1 MHKTWKWKLAGALAA
16 VAVAGSAHLANAA
29 SCGDSDNNGTIAIN
43 DVVLHL
49 RVVSGLDP
57 QGGLCGG
64 AGYANCG
71 NLNGDGAGTGD
82 IVDTV
87 LLLRKAS
94 GIANCPSDTCAAKTI
109 LAGCPGTANLPN
121 SIAGNLEVPAG
132 CDAHI
137 HGLTFVES
145 GAVLTVDPG
154 AIIKGDVLNPASALI
169 VKTGGRINA
178 VGTAGSP
185 ITWTSAATPG
195 SRQRQDWGG
204 VNILGKA
211 PVNQPNITLEG
222 LDPNTPGVIYG
233 GTDPNDFSGCMSYN
247 KIFFSGREFTTDNE
261 LNSFTLCGV
270 GRKTQI
276 DHIQAHFGFDDCI
289 EWFGGTVNSSF
300 MVATACGDDGFDT
313 QLGTVGAVQF
323 GLIADEANSIESPG
337 SNGFEN
343 DNSEFGATNEP
354 FNNPKY
360 CNITAIGT
368 NYSSANPTV
377 TNSIGVL
384 SRRGNAF
391 TIANSIVTHWRG
403 SGYQLRD
410 ATTAQHACKPDHTVR
425 TKSQFCIGGAN
436 DDAACTVDSQ
446 CPGGQCGPIE
456 QIINSIFGFNTG
468 SALSGDASDDAATCP
483 SAGPCNCSGTE
494 HFAQLLASK
503 GVIHSAAAE
512 IDNIGG
518 HAFPPTGLNPPGGGV
533 AATTPR
539 ANCTT
544 LDSSFVNAPYI
555 GAFAPGGS
563 DWTAG
568 WTEYPFN

>member
-1 MHKTWKWKLAGALAA
+1 MHKTWKWKLAGAIAA
-16 VAVAGSAHLANAA
+16 VAIAGSAHLANAA
-29 SCGDSDNNGTIAIN
+29 VCGDSDNSGQIQIN

-57 QGGLCGG
+57 QTGLCGG

-94 GIANCPSDTCAAKTI
+94 GIANCPSDTCATRTI
-109 LAGCPGTANLPN
+109 LAGCPGTATLPSN
-121 SIAGNLEVPAG
+121 ITGNLIVPAG
-132 CDAHI
+132 CDARVN
-137 HGLTFVES
+137 GLTFVEP

-154 AIIKGDVLNPASALI
+154 ATVKGEITNPPSALV

-178 VGTAGSP
+178 VGNAGNP
-185 ITWTSAATPG
+185 ITWTSAAGPG
-195 SRQRQDWGG
+195 LKQRQDWGG
-204 VNILGKA
+204 VSLLGKA
-211 PVNQPNITLEG
+211 PVNQPNVTLEG
-222 LDPNTPGVIYG
+222 FDPNTPGLIYG
-233 GTDPNDFSGCMSYN
+233 GTDANDFSGCMSYN
-247 KIFFSGREFTTDNE
+247 RIFFSGREFTTDNE
-261 LNSFTLCGV
+261 LNTFTMAGV

-300 MVATACGDDGFDT
+300 MVSTACGDDGFDT
-313 QLGTVGAVQF
+313 QLGTAGALQF
-323 GLIADEANSIESPG
+323 GLIADEANSLETPG

-360 CNITAIGT
+360 CNVTAIGT

-377 TNSIGVL
+377 TNSIGIL
-384 SRRGNAF
+384 SRRGNAM
-391 TIANSIVTHWRG
+391 TIANSIITHWRG

-410 ATTAQHACKPDHTVR
+410 ATTAQHACTPAHTLR
-425 TKSQFCIGGAN
+425 TKNLFCIGGSN
-436 DDAACTVDSQ
+436 DDGACTVDAQ
-446 CPGGQCGPIE
+446 CPGGQCGPIG

-468 SALSGDASDDAATCP
+468 GDASNDAATCP
-483 SAGPCNCSGTE
+483 AAGPCNCSGTE
-494 HFAQLLASK
+494 HLALLVASK
-503 GVIHSAAAE
+503 GVIQSADST

-518 HAFPPTGLNPPGGGV
+518 KVFPPTGLNPPGGSI
-533 AATTPR
+533 AATAAR

-544 LDSSFVNAPYI
+544 LDSSFVNVPYI
-555 GAFAPGGS
+555 GAFEPGGT

-568 WTEYPFN
+568 WTAYPFN